1 MTTINIRTDEKR
13 KKLAT
18 AIFNEMG
25 LDMSSAIQ
33 LFLQQVI
40 ITKSIPFPIRTV
52 NGFTPEQ
59 EKAILD
65 DMRELEADIADGKAK
80 SYSSSEEMAKDLLK
94 DGCTGLSRLSSSRKT
109 LKGLLGQ
116 AISTCHFLMKS
127 LTS

>member
-18 AIFNEMG
+18 AILKEMG

-52 NGFTPEQ
+52 NGFTLEQ
-59 EKAILD
+59 EKAILS
-65 DMRELEADIADGKAK
+65 DMRELEAEIAAGKAK
-80 SYSSSEEMAKDLLK
+80 SYNSSEEMAEDLLK
-94 DGCTGLSRLSSSRKT
+94 D
-109 LKGLLGQ
+109 
-116 AISTCHFLMKS
+116 
-127 LTS
+127 

>member
-13 KKLAT
+13 KKAAT
-18 AIFNEMG
+18 AILNEMG

-59 EKAILD
+59 EKAILN

-94 DGCTGLSRLSSSRKT
+94 D
-109 LKGLLGQ
+109 
-116 AISTCHFLMKS
+116 
-127 LTS
+127 

>member
-18 AIFNEMG
+18 AILKEMG

-52 NGFTPEQ
+52 NGFTPQQEQ
-59 EKAILD
+59 AMLK
-65 DMRELEADIADGKAK
+65 DMADLKTDIAAGKAK
-80 SYSSSEEMAKDLLK
+80 GYASAREMLDDLM
-94 DGCTGLSRLSSSRKT
+94 D
-109 LKGLLGQ
+109 
-116 AISTCHFLMKS
+116 
-127 LTS
+127 

>member
-18 AIFNEMG
+18 AILKEMG

-52 NGFTPEQ
+52 NGFTPAFE
-59 EKAILD
+59 
-65 DMRELEADIADGKAK
+65 EAVLAAEHED
-80 SYSSSEEMAKDLLK
+80 SSEAFETADDAIAFLHKESK
-94 DGCTGLSRLSSSRKT
+94 
-109 LKGLLGQ
+109 Q
-116 AISTCHFLMKS
+116 AA
-127 LTS
+127 

>member
-13 KKLAT
+13 KIAAT
-18 AIFNEMG
+18 AILNEMG

-59 EKAILD
+59 ERAILED
-65 DMRELEADIADGKAK
+65 VRDLGAEIATGTAK
-80 SYSSSEEMAKDLLK
+80 SYRSAEEMTEDLLK
-94 DGCTGLSRLSSSRKT
+94 T
-109 LKGLLGQ
+109 
-116 AISTCHFLMKS
+116 
-127 LTS
+127 

>member
-18 AIFNEMG
+18 AVLKEMG

-40 ITKSIPFPIRTV
+40 ITRSIPFPIRTV

-59 EKAILD
+59 ERAMLK
-65 DMRELEADIADGKAK
+65 DMADLEADIAEGKAK
-80 SYSSSEEMAKDLLK
+80 SYASAKEMAEDLLK
-94 DGCTGLSRLSSSRKT
+94 D
-109 LKGLLGQ
+109 
-116 AISTCHFLMKS
+116 
-127 LTS
+127 

>member
-18 AIFNEMG
+18 AILKEMG

-52 NGFTPEQ
+52 NGFTPAQ
-59 EKAILD
+59 EAAMLRD
-65 DMRELEADIADGKAK
+65 VAELEADIEAGTAK
-80 SYSSSEEMAKDLLK
+80 MYDSAEEMMEDILN
-94 DGCTGLSRLSSSRKT
+94 DPDV
-109 LKGLLGQ
+109 
-116 AISTCHFLMKS
+116 
-127 LTS
+127 

>member
-18 AIFNEMG
+18 AILNELG

-52 NGFTPEQ
+52 NGFTFEQ
-59 EKAILD
+59 EAAMLRD
-65 DMRELEADIADGKAK
+65 TAELEAEIKAGTAK
-80 SYSSSEEMAKDLLK
+80 MYTSAEEMMEDILK
-94 DGCTGLSRLSSSRKT
+94 DSDV
-109 LKGLLGQ
+109 
-116 AISTCHFLMKS
+116 
-127 LTS
+127 